1 MRHILTSF
9 TLFLAVLSSCAQV
22 SSRELMNELERSK
35 LSSHDSLYYELFR
48 STLYSNGDLLTA
60 KQYAM
65 KSHKLSRRFGHS
77 YLHAKSS
84 RALGMLNNRLEDF
97 DSARYYYNQG
107 IEISSIN
114 DLTDLLVYTTNDLGR
129 HYQNLDMY
137 DSALKYYHVSL
148 EHATR
153 LDMKEDMAFALNN
166 MGLVFYYLN
175 NFNEAL
181 ENLEGALSIRKNNDL
196 GGKGIVLKN
205 IALVYNDQG
214 RFEEALTLLTEVE
227 QKYTGEFDDFQ
238 LSDLYDDIAYAHYNT
253 NNIDVS
259 LIYYQKAIQNG
270 RASGNRRAVA
280 NSLHHFGLFSMTKG
294 DYLLAEDQLKE
305 ALQIAEELK
314 LKRLKREL
322 YSTFQNLYNVQGDLD
337 KVIEYQ
343 NKYMAIKDSIFNEQM
358 ANNLKE
364 IQLDAQRKQ
373 SEVIIQQKD
382 VEIKRVRLI
391 TGLVGVIALLM
402 IVLSFL
408 IYRNYRASHRM
419 KLVLE
424 KEVESRTGE
433 LVKSNQELTKM
444 THEYDQLVYRA
455 SHDIRGP
462 LATLMGLTNIAKQDT
477 KEPLRVRD
485 YLSKIE
491 STANGLNQTLS
502 QLMET
507 NRIRNFPIV
516 VEEVTL
522 DSLVETIYGS
532 FKNLNHFPLISL
544 RTEKGDWKKPL
555 RSDKNLINFVLT
567 KLLDNAFRYFSVNKL
582 EKYIKV
588 SWSQDEHNT
597 TIMVEDNGSGID
609 SQAKEKIFQLFYVA
623 SDVHGSG
630 LGLFLAQM
638 AAQRLGGRIVLARSS
653 DPTIFKL
660 VISTHLD
667 EARAADNPLMAVS

>member
-1 MRHILTSF
+1 MNFIFL
-9 TLFLAVLSSCAQV
+9 LFLAVSTPGFTQEVEDEKALLRQLNA
-22 SSRELMNELERSK
+22 LGK
-35 LSSHDSLYYELFR
+35 DYHDSIYYELFKLYR
-48 STLYSNGDLLTA
+48 VSDASKSVFYAKKSFEIAQENNNYYRMAKACRALAFAFSSTNETE
-60 KQYAM
+60 
-65 KSHKLSRRFGHS
+65 LSRMY
-77 YLHAKSS
+77 YLK
-84 RALGMLNNRLEDF
+84 
-97 DSARYYYNQG
+97 G
-107 IEISSIN
+107 IEIAKKSN
-114 DLTDLLVYTTNDLGR
+114 FKELQMYMLNGLG
-129 HYQNLDMY
+129 NLFERQDFY
-137 DSALKYYHVSL
+137 DSALRYYSISL
-148 EHATR
+148 EVATE
-153 LDMKEDMAFALNN
+153 LKSEGDQAIALNN
-166 MGLVFYYLN
+166 IGLVFYNLR
-175 NFNEAL
+175 NFDEAL
-181 ENLEGALSIRKNNDL
+181 RNLSEALAIKEKHNITAGLQLNL
-196 GGKGIVLKN
+196 MN
-205 IALVYNDQG
+205 IAIIYNDQG
-214 RFEEALTLLTEVE
+214 KYNQAIDFLNQVKKHCNNGCDPGIEADYYYGLGYSYFRKGDLDIALPYFVKCFEMAKELGNKKIMGNTLYFFSQFKLER
-227 QKYTGEFDDFQ
+227 QDFIGA
-238 LSDLYDDIAYAHYNT
+238 LSDLQE
-253 NNIDVS
+253 S
-259 LIYYQKAIQNG
+259 EK
-270 RASGNRRAVA
+270 
-280 NSLHHFGLFSMTKG
+280 
-294 DYLLAEDQLKE
+294 LAEEINLR
-305 ALQIAEELK
+305 
-314 LKRLKREL
+314 RLKRDIYDSYVIIYQAL
-322 YSTFQNLYNVQGDLD
+322 GDLD
-337 KVIEYQ
+337 MVVKYQ
-343 NKYMAIKDSIFNEQM
+343 NKYMGIKDSIFNEQM
-358 ANNLKE
+358 ASNLKE

-382 VEIKRVRLI
+382 VEIERVRLI

-660 VISTHLD
+660 VISTNLD